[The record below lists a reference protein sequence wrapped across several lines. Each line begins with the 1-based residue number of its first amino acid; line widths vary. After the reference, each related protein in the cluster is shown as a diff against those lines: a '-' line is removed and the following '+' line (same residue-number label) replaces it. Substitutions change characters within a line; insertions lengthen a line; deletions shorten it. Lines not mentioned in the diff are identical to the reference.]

1 MVGGIAYA
9 LGVKHI
15 SPKKLKRTDN
25 LYALMGFDDK
35 LTLSLVQS
43 IKVSV
48 DVMEVIGGP
57 SMFTVGDAID
67 FATEILE
74 YREEDTST

>member
-1 MVGGIAYA
+1 
-9 LGVKHI
+9 
-15 SPKKLKRTDN
+15 
-25 LYALMGFDDK
+25 MGFDDK

-74 YREEDTST
+74 YREEDAST